1 MNTNAPMP
9 SNMKI
14 DISPQVISAITT
26 LIADGTINLES
37 ILREQEE
44 RENMKLLDEYPY
56 KIFHSGNR
64 WYCRLPDGRRM
75 TRKNKEDLE
84 KEIIKIQRRTTSYVN
99 PNITVND
106 AFTSWNQYRLDKKFV
121 THSTVL
127 RERATFNKYLQ
138 STELCTRPVRSILQ
152 EEWSEF
158 LQELQPGITSKE
170 WARIKA
176 VVKSVVD
183 YARDLKLINYTSSSV
198 MNDIRIHKGAFLHK
212 KVAVENEIYYAD
224 ELEAIRS
231 YCIKN
236 PDPYTRCILLES
248 IIGERPGELCAI
260 RVEDINLDNMQI
272 SVSSTETRELEG
284 GKADGKQKDVVRDR
298 TKTEKGLRDVSIPIT
313 AYDFVK
319 ELITIANE
327 NGGGYLF
334 KQEPGRNSRVGE
346 RIRSRQLR
354 RHLKDICE
362 NELHIPYKP
371 LHKFRKTYASI
382 LKSADVDDAII
393 ISQMGHTDIKLTEN
407 IYIKDRKRALE
418 RSNVLGKIPELQIPG
433 IESSTDACDSQSHIE
448 SHITDLLQKKEP
460 GNALK

>member
-1 MNTNAPMP
+1 
-9 SNMKI
+9 
-14 DISPQVISAITT
+14 
-26 LIADGTINLES
+26 
-37 ILREQEE
+37 
-44 RENMKLLDEYPY
+44 
-56 KIFHSGNR
+56 
-64 WYCRLPDGRRM
+64 
-75 TRKNKEDLE
+75 
-84 KEIIKIQRRTTSYVN
+84 
-99 PNITVND
+99 
-106 AFTSWNQYRLDKKFV
+106 
-121 THSTVL
+121 
-127 RERATFNKYLQ
+127 
-138 STELCTRPVRSILQ
+138 
-152 EEWSEF
+152 
-158 LQELQPGITSKE
+158 
-170 WARIKA
+170 
-176 VVKSVVD
+176 
-183 YARDLKLINYTSSSV
+183 

-272 SVSSTETRELEG
+272 SVSRTETRELEG

-433 IESSTDACDSQSHIE
+433 IESSTDACDYQSHIE